1 MQEGAKNFE
10 VIKRIWGER
19 GAEVKRFME
28 VIEKRWA
35 RINSV
40 ITWQTERVDEVSE
53 AMKGLEI

>member
-1 MQEGAKNFE
+1 MQEGTKNFE
-10 VIKRIWGER
+10 VIKKDMGER

-40 ITWQTERVDEVSE
+40 ITWQMERVDEVSE
-53 AMKGLEI
+53 AMSGLEI